1 MIKAAA
7 MTRCARCCLHY
18 AMKIV
23 NLIMNFLGIAIIVYS
38 LWLQK
43 KWNDGAAE
51 LPSYPSLPTPW
62 FIYSCFGMGIAVCLS
77 TLFSYMVSNCI
88 NNSILCIYIFS
99 ICSLLFLE
107 VVVIVTIFFKYDW
120 TSLISKYIDTNHED
134 FKSFVIFH
142 EKMCQLI
149 AIMILV
155 PQVSVIALAII
166 LWTVG
171 IERIAQSQHL
181 ERPDFTTS
189 FLVGTGAGILNTT
202 TIICGGCEVLRTGSP
217 RQSLFSYIKRV
228 FILQFQRRPILS

>member
-1 MIKAAA
+1 
-7 MTRCARCCLHY
+7 
-18 AMKIV
+18 
-23 NLIMNFLGIAIIVYS
+23 MNFLGIAIIVYS

-43 KWNDGAAE
+43 KWNDGAAQ

-107 VVVIVTIFFKYDW
+107 VAVIVSIFFKYDW
-120 TSLISKYIDTNHED
+120 SSLISKYIDEYHED

-166 LWTVG
+166 LWTAG
-171 IERIAQSQHL
+171 IERIVQTRSRYS
-181 ERPDFTTS
+181 EITDFTTS
-189 FLVGTGAGILNTT
+189 FLVGTGSDILNTT
-202 TIICGGCEVLRTGSP
+202 GTMLICSRCEVLRTGSQT
-217 RQSLFSYIKRV
+217 QSLFSYIKRV
-228 FILQFQRRPILS
+228 FILQFQRRPTVS